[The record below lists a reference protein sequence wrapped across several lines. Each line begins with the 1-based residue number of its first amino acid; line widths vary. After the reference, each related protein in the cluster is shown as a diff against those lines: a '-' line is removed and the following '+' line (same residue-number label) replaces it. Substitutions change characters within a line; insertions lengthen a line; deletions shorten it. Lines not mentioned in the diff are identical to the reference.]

1 MRAVTIRAFG
11 DPDGMDVVDRPA
23 PARQPARW

>member
-23 PARQPARW
+23 PARHPAR

>member
-1 MRAVTIRAFG
+1 MRAVIIRAFG

-23 PARQPARW
+23 PSRRLARW